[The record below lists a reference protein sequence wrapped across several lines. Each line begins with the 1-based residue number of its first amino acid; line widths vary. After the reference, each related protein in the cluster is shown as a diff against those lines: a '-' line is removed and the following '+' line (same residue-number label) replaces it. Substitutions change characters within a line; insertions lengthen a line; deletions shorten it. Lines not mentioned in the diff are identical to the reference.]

1 MLQKTESQGRAA
13 AVPWLVSRGS
23 KRGKCGYLERETP
36 GRGNSGAKT
45 TRVKKQQVTRLP
57 TADEQVVR
65 ERCRT

>member
-23 KRGKCGYLERETP
+23 KRGKCG
-36 GRGNSGAKT
+36 RGNSGAKT

-57 TADEQVVR
+57 TADEQVVK
-65 ERCRT
+65 ERCRI